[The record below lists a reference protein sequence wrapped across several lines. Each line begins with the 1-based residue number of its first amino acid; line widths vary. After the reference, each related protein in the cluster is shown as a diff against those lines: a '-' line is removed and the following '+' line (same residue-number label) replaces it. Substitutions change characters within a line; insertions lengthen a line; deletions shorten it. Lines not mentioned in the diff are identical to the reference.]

1 MKKYLL
7 HKTYEGF
14 QILSFRV
21 SHFKIYQSPKLIVRY
36 IYKLYI
42 YATLEVPLWINI
54 WQAPTAIVSLSLF
67 VVYKDLC
74 HAIKDIGEKEAT
86 YEEQRRHMSVS
97 SFDNILRRR
106 ASGLL
111 ICLQVLK

>member
-42 YATLEVPLWINI
+42 CNFGGTTLDQYLASTYCNCV
-54 WQAPTAIVSLSLF
+54 SLF

>member
-1 MKKYLL
+1 MQLWRCHFGSISGKHLL
-7 HKTYEGF
+7 
-14 QILSFRV
+14 QLC
-21 SHFKIYQSPKLIVRY
+21 
-36 IYKLYI
+36 
-42 YATLEVPLWINI
+42 
-54 WQAPTAIVSLSLF
+54 LSLF